1 MNYITNQS
9 NKIIAADDDL
19 LKLLDIKNIET
30 LSEDVILGNIQ
41 FEILSDQN
49 IRIITATKSFSF
61 KVHTSALSSML
72 GSLTLISL
80 SDREKPSESISAPDT
95 LHSNDDLIFLKEN
108 EELFL
113 NKEDLSGKMDISKH
127 KDTSAII
134 IEIEKVSKDIGISTQ
149 DYKLFLNE
157 YIDTTISLEKD
168 IRSTNSEKSS
178 SAITSLVQLS
188 STLQLPLVNV
198 IMQEIIADLPN
209 KDERIDSLYELLS
222 RLVIKES
229 PIEESP
235 IKNEAVLEKSKEEV
249 SSLMDSD
256 KKDLKAKE
264 QIKSKSEDESF
275 AKITL
280 QDINPIPFTFEL
292 SEAANDLSLPVELVE
307 EFVRDFIEQ
316 THIEIDNILVAYEKG
331 DLKTIQKIGHMLK
344 NASSNLCINTLSDT
358 LHEIEFC
365 NDSANLENLIKQYWG
380 QFLALEQKIDY
391 LAK

>member
-80 SDREKPSESISAPDT
+80 SDKEEPSESISAPDT
-95 LHSNDDLIFLKEN
+95 LHTNDDLIFLKEN

-113 NKEDLSGKMDISKH
+113 NEEDLSEKMDISKH

-157 YIDTTISLEKD
+157 YIDTAISLEKD
-168 IRSTNSEKSS
+168 IRSTDSEKSS
-178 SAITSLVQLS
+178 LAITSLLQLS

-222 RLVIKES
+222 RLTIDES
-229 PIEESP
+229 PIEESL
-235 IKNEAVLEKSKEEV
+235 IKNEAVLEKSKGEEA
-249 SSLMDSD
+249 SSLRDFD
-256 KKDLKAKE
+256 KKDFKA
-264 QIKSKSEDESF
+264 KSEDESF
-275 AKITL
+275 GKITL
-280 QDINPIPFTFEL
+280 QDINPIPFPFEL
-292 SEAANDLSLPVELVE
+292 SEAANDLSLPVELIE

-316 THIEIDNILVAYEKG
+316 THVEIDNILVAYEKG

-344 NASSNLCINTLSDT
+344 GASSNLCINTLSDT